1 MVLPDLPGAL
11 LVLRAFE
18 IATFV
23 RTKHATAT
31 AVTRQIKHV
40 INHIIGRAESP
51 WPPSSP
57 PWPQS
62 WAVDET
68 VFRRDLTSFE
78 FNTLYILR
86 YLESTPTPS
95 DLNDITEEIPRD
107 NLPGDIADGDNGEGS
122 SRNPPPPPPPLVAG
136 FSQEQMDTLTA
147 LIRSITNPTT
157 PPPPAN
163 QSQREWKAD
172 DIGFFDP
179 SLNDPDDTPIVTVG
193 RHSFYRDVYS
203 YVDRLKDLAKQRS
216 PNKLRTILPECF
228 RSNAQIWYSIELGE
242 MEKDL
247 LRSMLIEK

>member
-95 DLNDITEEIPRD
+95 DLNNITEEIPRD
-107 NLPGDIADGDNGEGS
+107 NLPGDMVDGNGEGS
-122 SRNPPPPPPPLVAG
+122 SRDPPPTG
-136 FSQEQMDTLTA
+136 FSQEQIDQLTT
-147 LIRSITNPTT
+147 LIRSILRTT
-157 PPPPAN
+157 PANTPLPPPADLSN
-163 QSQREWKAD
+163 RE
-172 DIGFFDP
+172 
-179 SLNDPDDTPIVTVG
+179 
-193 RHSFYRDVYS
+193 
-203 YVDRLKDLAKQRS
+203 
-216 PNKLRTILPECF
+216 
-228 RSNAQIWYSIELGE
+228 
-242 MEKDL
+242 
-247 LRSMLIEK
+247 